1 VNRLDRHVLVPLRP
15 EESAQGVDGEP
26 HGLGQLVRLA
36 WRRLL
41 PADELPSGRVV
52 EFDVT
57 TDSWQGLKAPRARPD
72 ILVLAQVNSLRDTP
86 REFHQVLFSG
96 WLPAEQWADRSLG
109 GRHKRGL
116 RIVPR
121 SALQSMG
128 ALIRLESTAGAEFA
142 TLVVCS
148 WCSCAYV
155 PMFGPGVQGRRACG
169 TAACGLSEVAYQD
182 ALHLRGPAL
191 IATCEPPPDMR
202 DEADTTNVPPNP
214 EGD

>member
-1 VNRLDRHVLVPLRP
+1 MNRLDRHVLVPLRP
-15 EESAQGVDGEP
+15 EESAQGAGGGPDG
-26 HGLGQLVRLA
+26 LAQLVRLA

-41 PADELPSGRVV
+41 PANELPSGRVV
-52 EFDVT
+52 EFDLT
-57 TDSWQGLKAPRARPD
+57 TDHWLGLRAPRGRPD
-72 ILVLAQVNSLRDTP
+72 VLVLAQVNSHRDTP
-86 REFHQVLFSG
+86 REFHQVVFVG

-109 GRHKRGL
+109 GRHKRAF
-116 RIVPR
+116 RTVPR

-142 TLVVCS
+142 TLVVCP

-155 PMFGPGVQGRRACG
+155 PEFGPGVQGRRACG
-169 TAACGLSEVAYQD
+169 TEACGD
-182 ALHLRGPAL
+182 AEGEYSAMLQRAGPAP

-202 DEADTTNVPPNP
+202 DEADATNAPPEP